1 MQKIFLSLLV
11 FISLNAFSM
20 ELINQR
26 SVSSADNVKLF
37 TNHRDIFVED
47 DNAAYRVEKYNV
59 NPLFQEVM
67 HRKAMGKFTEDGQG
81 YFRVKKLSDGKYLL
95 EAKVRGDG
103 GFLLT
108 GVIVYNTCRV
118 VGYSGIV
125 LASISAVGAGF
136 ATGGPGGAVIAASAA
151 IQASGPAAAL
161 VESSSLAI
169 GTAASFIPLL
179 P

>member
-1 MQKIFLSLLV
+1 MQKIFLSLLAL
-11 FISLNAFSM
+11 ISFNVFSM

-26 SVSSADNVKLF
+26 SVSSAEDVRLF
-37 TNHRDIFVED
+37 TNHRDMFVED
-47 DNAAYRVEKYNV
+47 ENAAYRIEKHNL
-59 NPLFQEVM
+59 NPLLQEVM
-67 HRKAMGKFTEDGQG
+67 HRKAMGKFAEDGHG
-81 YFRVKKLSDGKYLL
+81 YLRVKQLSDGKYAL

-125 LASISAVGAGF
+125 LASIGAVSAGF
-136 ATGGPGGAVIAASAA
+136 VAGGPGGAVIAASAA

-169 GTAASFIPLL
+169 GTAASFIPVL